1 MAAKT
6 PSPPGQSHPHRLAA
20 DAEVATT
27 PATAATAPHGQPAL
41 DWVPSGEK
49 RVARADVAARR
60 RVRPQ
65 LKSVVSPRGALVS
78 TYLSVI
84 VLIPIAALIAH
95 SAQAGAWR
103 AITSPQTL
111 AALEL
116 TILTSAA
123 VTLINVVVGIA
134 TAWVPGRQ
142 LRDAAIDL
150 PLALPTIV
158 AGLTLLTLYGA
169 DSPVGLNLAYTR
181 VAIGLALLFVSFPFV
196 VRALQPVLHVLD
208 PEVEAA
214 ARSMGAGGWTLFRHI
229 LLPPLMP
236 ALLSGAALAFARALG
251 EYGAVVL
258 LSGNIPFQ
266 TQVASVY
273 IFGDVEQGDTA
284 DAAAISLVL
293 LLLTLAVLVGADV
306 LRRRATD

>member
-1 MAAKT
+1 MAAANPT
-6 PSPPGQSHPHRLAA
+6 VASPR
-20 DAEVATT
+20 
-27 PATAATAPHGQPAL
+27 
-41 DWVPSGEK
+41 
-49 RVARADVAARR
+49 VAARPVTTAER
-60 RVRPQ
+60 RVRRRG
-65 LKSVVSPRGALVS
+65 KTFISPRGALVS
-78 TYLSVI
+78 TYLTVI
-84 VLIPIAALIAH
+84 VLIPIAALIAQA
-95 SAQAGAWR
+95 AQGGAWR

-111 AALEL
+111 AAIQL
-116 TILTSAA
+116 TVVTSFLI
-123 VTLINVVVGIA
+123 TLINVVVGIA
-134 TAWVPGRQ
+134 TAWVLVRDDFPGRQ
-142 LRDAAIDL
+142 LLDAAIDL

-169 DSPVGLNLAYTR
+169 ESPVGLNLAYTR

-196 VRALQPVLHVLD
+196 VRAVQPLLHALD

-229 LLPPLMP
+229 HLPQLMP
-236 ALLSGAALAFARALG
+236 AVLSGAALAFARALG

-273 IFGDVEQGDTA
+273 IFGDVEQGNTA
-284 DAAAISLVL
+284 DAAAVSLVL

-306 LRRRATD
+306 LRRRYTADAN